1 MKLEMNGIFF
11 NPGALNETKHC
22 QVRSFQISRLK
33 INGIVINPYIKS
45 KYQTSIIW
53 YTPLSEVNQAN
64 LAWSV

>member
-45 KYQTSIIW
+45 KYQTSII
-53 YTPLSEVNQAN
+53 
-64 LAWSV
+64 